1 MPVRRDR
8 GKKVNAGAV
17 MEWWLMQEGECP
29 EYPTGTPVENW
40 EGDKK

>member
-1 MPVRRDR
+1 MPLRRNC
-8 GKKVNAGAV
+8 GKKEYAGEV

-29 EYPTGTPVENW
+29 EYPEPTPTENW

>member
-1 MPVRRDR
+1 MPVRGNSRTAIH
-8 GKKVNAGAV
+8 AGEV

-29 EYPTGTPVENW
+29 EYPEPTPEENW